1 MNLEIDRLAITLAG
15 TSATLGREVAA
26 QLADTLHTTLARQ
39 LELGRLQLTELDRL
53 DLGAIDAPAKADA
66 ATIARLIATRLGEW
80 LVAQRHDPATPPQEK
95 R

>member
-1 MNLEIDRLAITLAG
+1 MNVDVDRLAITLAG
-15 TSATLGREVAA
+15 TSATLGREVADR
-26 QLADTLHTTLARQ
+26 LAETLHTTLARQ
-39 LELGRLQLTELDRL
+39 LDLGRLQLTELDRL

-80 LVAQRHDPATPPQEK
+80 LGAHDHDHGAPPKEK